1 MRHVVS
7 TPGEEFGRYPNR
19 FRDNTSKRSRSCYV
33 TQSSTHTK
41 THALSNAAFAAIVA
55 RPCHYCGKRSDPPR
69 HHNGLDRLDSSVRVY
84 TEARVASWR
93 SGGGGGRAGSRDGA
107 VPRPEASD
115 GTRAR
120 VAPKR
125 IFVEASARLARSV
138 VSGRHRD
145 CARRPPLTPGPR
157 PSAITPRAWPAVRFA
172 RVSRGDMR
180 LVLR

>member
-84 TEARVASWR
+84 TEARGVLAQRGWR
-93 SGGGGGRAGSRDGA
+93 RAG
-107 VPRPEASD
+107 
-115 GTRAR
+115 R
-120 VAPKR
+120 VAR
-125 IFVEASARLARSV
+125 RGGSEAGGVRWDARASRAQAHICRGVGSARSV
-138 VSGRHRD
+138 
-145 CARRPPLTPGPR
+145 RRQRAAPRLRSATAAHPRPR
-157 PSAITPRAWPAVRFA
+157 PSAITPRA
-172 RVSRGDMR
+172 
-180 LVLR
+180 